1 MPAPSW
7 ERGTS
12 GPFEGLL
19 RGNHDLAVEHEG
31 RDEEQPEGRDE
42 EQRVQG
48 SLQKGSSEDYMER
61 DHVDFHCCL
70 LNF

>member
-31 RDEEQPEGRDE
+31 RDEEQPEGRVWSRE
-42 EQRVQG
+42 YREVFRREAVRTTW
-48 SLQKGSSEDYMER
+48 KGTM
-61 DHVDFHCCL
+61 
-70 LNF
+70 